1 MAVNKATAP
10 GRRKFGPRGSYFPE
24 ATRATLLEAAVAL
37 FGQRG
42 FHATTVDQ
50 ITDRAGVTKG
60 AFYHHFESKED
71 VLRQIHAEYAEGMVR
86 GARDVVA
93 EDDQR
98 PVDQL
103 RALIMRAVVTLGT
116 YSSHVAVFYQE
127 YRFLSGKSY
136 DAIRAM
142 HDEEEA
148 ILLDV
153 IERGKA
159 AGELRPDVN
168 PKLLMFAISGITAWT
183 YQWYQETG
191 PMTLDEI
198 ATYMAD
204 TILHGAVNYP

>member
-1 MAVNKATAP
+1 MAVNKAIEP
-10 GRRKFGPRGSYFPE
+10 ERRKLGPRGSYFPE
-24 ATRATLLEAAVAL
+24 ATRATLLEASVAL
-37 FGQRG
+37 FGERG
-42 FHATTVDQ
+42 FHNTTVEQ

-71 VLRQIHAEYAEGMVR
+71 VLRQIHAEYADEMVR

-93 EDDQR
+93 EDQR
-98 PVDQL
+98 PIDQL
-103 RALIMRAVVTLGT
+103 RALIMRAVVTLGN
-116 YSSHVAVFYQE
+116 YASHVAVFYQE

-136 DAIRAM
+136 AAIRAM

-159 AGELRPDVN
+159 AGELRPDVD

-191 PMTLDEI
+191 PTTLDEI

-204 TILHGAVNYP
+204 TIMHGAAN